1 MGDNGEHTHDTEPT
15 VPIVTPVVDTG
26 ERELIDPV
34 INLTERATRIEEQQA
49 RHQEEL
55 VRQLGEL
62 ETRLANASSSQV
74 DSLRERIASLEAKLE
89 AATPPDVP
97 ESVELTVPDIE
108 ASPAPPEKERR
119 GLRHRRKAKRGK

>member
-1 MGDNGEHTHDTEPT
+1 MEGEHTHEPNIP
-15 VPIVTPVVDTG
+15 VVTPVVETG

-49 RHQEEL
+49 RHQEDL

-62 ETRLANASSSQV
+62 EQRLVNASSSQV
-74 DSLRERIASLEAKLE
+74 DSLRERIASLEAKIE
-89 AATPPDVP
+89 ATTPPEIP
-97 ESVELTVPDIE
+97 ESVELDVPDVVP
-108 ASPAPPEKERR
+108 SPAPPEKVRS